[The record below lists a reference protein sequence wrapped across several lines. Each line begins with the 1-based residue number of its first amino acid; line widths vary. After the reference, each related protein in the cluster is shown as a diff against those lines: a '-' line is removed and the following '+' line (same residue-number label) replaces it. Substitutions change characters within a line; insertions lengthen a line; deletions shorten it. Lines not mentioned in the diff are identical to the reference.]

1 MKIAVILGLFAC
13 CVAASAKEKVEITK
27 VRIGWQVP
35 WAIQG
40 QIVQI
45 LKHTDILKKNNIEAT
60 FIGKTF
66 GPELNELAMA
76 KEVDVVLTADQPAA
90 VLFSKDKGWIG
101 FSRLMY
107 NRTSTYV
114 PVKSP
119 IKSVKD
125 LKGLTLGV
133 PFGAAA
139 ERVTSEALVEAGLK
153 PKTDVTYINLAMP
166 EHMPLVKKADKE
178 ATKFDQF
185 DVLSG
190 FDPIPAIMEANGLV
204 RTIHSGKV
212 VAMALTNK
220 DFIAE
225 NKSFTK
231 NFRKALVEAYAYYNK
246 HEKEANTWFMEEAKM
261 TDVPESTWNHV
272 KTFETNFKAKKS
284 KDIKVSFNEDDFS
297 VMQRGAD
304 FVEKATGKKI
314 NMKDFVGNDY

>member
-1 MKIAVILGLFAC
+1 MKIAVILSLFAC
-13 CVAASAKEKVEITK
+13 CTAASAKDKMEMTK

-40 QIVQI
+40 QLVQI
-45 LKHTDILKKNNIEAT
+45 FKHTDILKKNHIEAT

-76 KEVDVVLTADQPAA
+76 KELDVVLTADQPAA

-119 IKSVKD
+119 IKSLKD

-153 PKTDVTYINLAMP
+153 PKTDVTYINLGMA

-220 DFIAE
+220 DFIAQ
-225 NKSFTK
+225 NKTFTK

-261 TDVPESTWNHV
+261 TDVPDSTWTHV
-272 KTFETNFKAKKS
+272 KMYEPNFKAKKN
-284 KDIKVSFNEDDFS
+284 KDIKVTFSEDDFS

>member
-1 MKIAVILGLFAC
+1 MKRLFL
-13 CVAASAKEKVEITK
+13 VGVLLLSVTVYAKDKAEPIK
-27 VRIGWQVP
+27 VRVGWQVP

-40 QIVQI
+40 QLVQI
-45 LKHTDILKKNNIEAT
+45 LKHTDILKKHNIEAT

-76 KEVDVVLTADQPAA
+76 QEIDVVLTADQPAA
-90 VLFSKDKGWIG
+90 VLFSKDKGWVG

-119 IKSVKD
+119 IKTLKD

-139 ERVTSEALVEAGLK
+139 ERVTSEALNEVGLK
-153 PKTDVTYINLAMP
+153 PKTDVNYINLGMQ

-178 ATKFDQF
+178 AVKFDQF

-220 DFIAE
+220 EFIAK
-225 NKSFTK
+225 NKEFTK
-231 NFRKALVEAYAYYNK
+231 NFKKALVEAYAYYNK

-261 TDVPESTWNHV
+261 TDVPESTWSHV
-272 KTFETNFKAKKS
+272 
-284 KDIKVSFNEDDFS
+284 
-297 VMQRGAD
+297 
-304 FVEKATGKKI
+304 
-314 NMKDFVGNDY
+314 